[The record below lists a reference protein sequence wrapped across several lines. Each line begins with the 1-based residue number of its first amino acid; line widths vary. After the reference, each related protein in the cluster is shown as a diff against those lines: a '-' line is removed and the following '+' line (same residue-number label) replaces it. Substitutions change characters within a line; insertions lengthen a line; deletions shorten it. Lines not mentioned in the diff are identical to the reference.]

1 MGILM
6 CKQHYVESYA
16 SMNMWGL
23 TPEFMQTLENGVYWK
38 DLFENLKQYRK
49 NNMSSGEKLPLCF
62 YK

>member
-1 MGILM
+1 M
-6 CKQHYVESYA
+6 YVESYA

-38 DLFENLKQYRK
+38 DLFEDLKQYRK
-49 NNMSSGEKLPLCF
+49 NNMSNGEKLPLCF